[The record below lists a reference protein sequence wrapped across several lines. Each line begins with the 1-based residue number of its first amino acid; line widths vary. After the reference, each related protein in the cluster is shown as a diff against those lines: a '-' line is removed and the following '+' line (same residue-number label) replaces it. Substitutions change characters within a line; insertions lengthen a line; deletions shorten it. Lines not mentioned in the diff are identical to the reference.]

1 MIRLLLAALV
11 LLSVQPAMA
20 ADPQPYT
27 IDVVVGLTGIGA
39 FAGKLATQALTAYEG
54 IVNKSGGI
62 HGRPLH
68 FEIHDDATNPINDV
82 QIVNQI
88 LTTHPAVILGALNTA
103 SCEAVAPLM
112 LKGPVYYCLS
122 PGISPPAGS
131 YVFASATTLVSSMT
145 SLYDHLRDMGFKRA
159 ASITGTDAI
168 GVLNEQV
175 TKSYFGS
182 PRHRAMELVADEVF
196 NPADQTVAAEVSRLK
211 AASPD
216 LVLNWANG
224 TPFGTTLR
232 DLTNVGMGDIR
243 MMMSP
248 VNANPTLLTQFT
260 TFMPKTVVT
269 IGLPYQ
275 GHALIKPLQGVATE
289 YLTAIKD
296 AGFEPSPTHMYAW
309 DAARVVVAALR
320 ALPADATAT
329 QLHDYIEKLHDFPA
343 LCGMYD
349 FRSGDQH
356 GCDGSQETVVR
367 WDPATKDFD
376 YYQPGK

>member
-1 MIRLLLAALV
+1 M
-11 LLSVQPAMA
+11 Q
-20 ADPQPYT
+20 
-27 IDVVVGLTGIGA
+27 
-39 FAGKLATQALTAYEG
+39 
-54 IVNKSGGI
+54 
-62 HGRPLH
+62 
-68 FEIHDDATNPINDV
+68 
-82 QIVNQI
+82 
-88 LTTHPAVILGALNTA
+88 
-103 SCEAVAPLM
+103 
-112 LKGPVYYCLS
+112 
-122 PGISPPAGS
+122 
-131 YVFASATTLVSSMT
+131 

-175 TKSYFGS
+175 TKSYFAS

-211 AASPD
+211 AANPD

-232 DLTNVGMGDIR
+232 DLTNAGMGDIH

-289 YLTAIKD
+289 YLTGIKD

-320 ALPADATAT
+320 ALPPDATPA

-367 WDPATKDFD
+367 WNPATKDFD